1 MPVSA
6 PIVAVIGGGQLARM
20 MQEEASALGIH
31 LRALVEAPDG
41 STALVTVDSPV
52 GAADDVAAVRALAAG
67 AGALTFEHEHQ
78 DDALLRQLVAEG
90 ARVRPSPDAL
100 LLARDKIAMRRAM
113 DAAGLPQ
120 PAWAE
125 AAGDAASIREAVR
138 GSPPSTAGPSSSRR
152 LGAAMTGMASSS
164 CARSAISRPAA
175 PGSGSTPSPP
185 VARPAVAAASA
196 AGP

>member
-1 MPVSA
+1 MSA

-20 MQEEASALGIH
+20 MQEEASALGIR

-41 STALVTVDSPV
+41 STAQVTADSPV
-52 GAADDVAAVRALAAG
+52 GAADDAAAVRALATG

-78 DDALLRQLVAEG
+78 DDALLRELAAEG
-90 ARVRPSPDAL
+90 VGVRPCPDAL

-125 AAGDAASIREAVR
+125 ATGDAAAIRAAVR
-138 GSPPSTAGPSSSRR
+138 AF
-152 LGAAMTGMASSS
+152 AAEHGW
-164 CARSAISRPAA
+164 PVVLK
-175 PGSGSTPSPP
+175 TPRGGYDGHG
-185 VARPAVAAASA
+185 VLLVRQDR
-196 AGP
+196 